1 MDARSCL
8 TSTFV
13 DVISAPLAALYDL
26 RMEGNG
32 PTHEPSD
39 KPGESNKRPF
49 LDRLSLNNLWRV
61 AVVAALGLTA
71 GFGGLDKADPAT
83 PVTLGDVYDNGPLR
97 ITPHSVFAVCPTSK
111 LDPMIM
117 KALKYE
123 MRTRQIIA
131 LSATVTN
138 TEKIN
143 VYLDDERSSKNPPL
157 LREVFTL
164 TQPTD
169 FKYYGDYIPNSG
181 FGKLNSLTPGKTV
194 ELFAIWGVPFARP
207 AIRTGDQIAI
217 RLGDIEWR
225 PDSFGELA
233 WRIPKARASYGELHT
248 TLRVC
253 DS

>member
-1 MDARSCL
+1 MAGDEPAGGPNNVPDEPQKRS
-8 TSTFV
+8 
-13 DVISAPLAALYDL
+13 
-26 RMEGNG
+26 
-32 PTHEPSD
+32 
-39 KPGESNKRPF
+39 F
-49 LDRLSLNNLWRV
+49 LNRFSLNNLWRV
-61 AVVAALGLTA
+61 AVVGVLGLTA

-83 PVTLGDVYDNGPLR
+83 PVALGDVYDNGPLR

-117 KALKYE
+117 KTLKYE
-123 MRTRQIIA
+123 MRTRQMIA

-143 VYLDDERSSKNPPL
+143 VKLDDERSSKNPPL

-164 TQPTD
+164 TRPTD
-169 FKYYGDYIPNSG
+169 FKYYGDYIPDSG

-194 ELFAIWGVPFARP
+194 ELFAVWGLPFARP
-207 AIRTGDQIAI
+207 AIQTGDQIAI
-217 RLGDIEWR
+217 RLSDIEWR
-225 PDSFGELA
+225 ADSFGELA

-248 TLRVC
+248 TLQAC